1 MKEETG
7 YDIEINRLLG
17 VYDNIVR
24 VGPSKNLIAL
34 IVNVICITR
43 IVSGTLNFHE
53 NKEIIRAKWFPFAR
67 AKKLRMPPN
76 AKRILQDTFPTLV
89 DKDREEG
96 DVKVLQREA
105 KGIRRSMRQCLLYQT
120 EMSLSIGIWAYN
132 KEANLGSLLRNIL
145 YEQILTF
152 TFKVI
157 AVCSG

>member
-1 MKEETG
+1 M
-7 YDIEINRLLG
+7 
-17 VYDNIVR
+17 
-24 VGPSKNLIAL
+24 
-34 IVNVICITR
+34 
-43 IVSGTLNFHE
+43 
-53 NKEIIRAKWFPFAR
+53 
-67 AKKLRMPPN
+67 LR
-76 AKRILQDTFPTLV
+76 F
-89 DKDREEG
+89 
-96 DVKVLQREA
+96 QREA